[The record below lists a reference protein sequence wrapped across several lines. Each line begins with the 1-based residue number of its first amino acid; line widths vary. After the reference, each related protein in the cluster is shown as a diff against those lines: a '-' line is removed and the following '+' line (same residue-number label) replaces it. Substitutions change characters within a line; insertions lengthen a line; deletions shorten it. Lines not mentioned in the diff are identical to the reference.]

1 VIGFNNYT
9 DSFEG
14 IDLFHLEIWKDGKK
28 KQQNIPNFAKW
39 GCYVIPK
46 RELESIY
53 IPKTVTLRNKMKL
66 TCYIIF

>member
-28 KQQNIPNFAKW
+28 KTAK
-39 GCYVIPK
+39 YPK
-46 RELESIY
+46 FCKVGLLCD
-53 IPKTVTLRNKMKL
+53 PQT
-66 TCYIIF
+66 